1 MRRILITLM
10 ATGCLAFAASAQNNM
25 PATLLAHLQTS
36 HAFTVKVAG
45 QMPEADYGFKVN
57 SKQMTFAEQA
67 IHIGQSIYFYYGALA
82 GAQPMDYEPAAKT
95 KAGIIVF
102 LNNAFDYAQ
111 GVLSKETAVQLSKK
125 YSLEGVQMS
134 GWDLVMQASDHT
146 THHRAQMEVYLRAKD
161 IVPTQYTF

>member
-1 MRRILITLM
+1 MRKILMTLM
-10 ATGCLAFAASAQNNM
+10 ATACLASIASAQDNM

-67 IHIGQSIYFYYGALA
+67 IHIGKSIYSFYGALA
-82 GAQPMDYEPAAKT
+82 GAQPMDYEPAATT
-95 KAGIIVF
+95 KVGIIVF

-111 GVLSKETAVQLSKK
+111 GVLSKETAAQLSKK
-125 YSLEGVQMS
+125 YSLDVS
-134 GWDLVMQASDHT
+134 
-146 THHRAQMEVYLRAKD
+146 K
-161 IVPTQYTF
+161 

>member
-1 MRRILITLM
+1 MRRILMTLM
-10 ATGCLAFAASAQNNM
+10 ATVCLASAQDNM

-102 LNNAFDYAQ
+102 INDAFDYAQ
-111 GVLSKETAVQLSKK
+111 GVLSKETAAQLSKK

>member
-1 MRRILITLM
+1 M
-10 ATGCLAFAASAQNNM
+10 ATVCLPFAASAQNNM

-45 QMPEADYGFKVN
+45 QMPGADYGFKVN

-67 IHIGQSIYFYYGALA
+67 IHIGKSIYSFYGALA
-82 GAQPMDYEPAAKT
+82 GAQPMDYEPAATT

-111 GVLSKETAVQLSKK
+111 GVLSKETAAQLSKK
-125 YSLEGVQMS
+125 YSLDGVQMS
-134 GWDLVMQASDHT
+134 GWDLVMEASDHT
-146 THHRAQMEVYLRAKD
+146 THHRAQMDVYLRAKD

>member
-1 MRRILITLM
+1 MTLV
-10 ATGCLAFAASAQNNM
+10 ATVCPASAASAQDNL

-36 HAFTVKVAG
+36 HAFTVKVAD
-45 QMPEADYGFKVN
+45 QMPEADYAFKVN

-67 IHIGQSIYFYYGALA
+67 IHIGTSIYFYYGALA
-82 GAQPMDYEPAAKT
+82 GAQPMDYKPASTT

-102 LNNAFDYAQ
+102 PNNAFDYAQ
-111 GVLSKETAVQLSKK
+111 GILSKETAAQLSKK
-125 YSLEGVQMS
+125 SSLEGVQMS

-161 IVPTQYTF
+161 IAPTQCTF